1 MRLLIK
7 FDIIIVE
14 QSLNN
19 TQDKVMPNEGS
30 IKMGAQGPNRNMVSS
45 MNLPGQMRPPNP
57 QQFQPPQQ
65 VQPVQPNQN
74 ANILNNINKP
84 AQQTTRPYILGDV

>member
-7 FDIIIVE
+7 FDVIIVE

-19 TQDKVMPNEGS
+19 TQDKVMPPEAS
-30 IKMGAQGPNRNMVSS
+30 MKMGVQGPNRNMPPS
-45 MNLPGQMRPPNP
+45 MNPPGHMRPPNQ
-57 QQFQPPQQ
+57 QQFQPTQQ
-65 VQPVQPNQN
+65 GQTVQSNQH

-84 AQQTTRPYILGDV
+84 AQQTTKPYILGDV